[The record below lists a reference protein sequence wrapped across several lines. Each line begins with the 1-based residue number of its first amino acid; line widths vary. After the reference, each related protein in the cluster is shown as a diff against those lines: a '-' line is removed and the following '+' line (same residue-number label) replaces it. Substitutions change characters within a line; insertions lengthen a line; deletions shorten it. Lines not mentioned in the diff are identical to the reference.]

1 MDPMP
6 FLSSNQQYQDTE
18 GNSKPNPNWPHSWP
32 HPFSLSTTGLVREGE
47 WSLYASCLMPV
58 PWQCI
63 AHRQL
68 TTMWYNKITCTK
80 TKSIASQ
87 LGMASTKHAHMLI
100 YGPIRIHTITNSV
113 KFCEQCICRCE
124 VFLLPSSAN
133 IAVIIRLLFVLCH
146 HCCSSAATSRRHC
159 FSHCTFHHSVQLC
172 DRL

>member
-113 KFCEQCICRCE
+113 KFCEQCICRC
-124 VFLLPSSAN
+124 VFVAVIGEHCRHHPSS
-133 IAVIIRLLFVLCH
+133 VRSVPSLLQFCRDLKTALFQSLY
-146 HCCSSAATSRRHC
+146 SSP
-159 FSHCTFHHSVQLC
+159 
-172 DRL
+172 